1 MKHLLAAALL
11 VWSSLTFSAER
22 PVRFDFQAAKVA
34 QVIGLVY
41 MEALRQPYV
50 IDPAVLEDNRLVSF
64 RFDSSKGDLRAFWR
78 AFLDSLGFTLE
89 TRNGIDFV
97 FVQKKQDGPKAAFD
111 HMVYRPRYRSASY
124 LVDLLSAL
132 FRQGAFT
139 VQRSVSPVEG
149 EKGSSNPPSGSAS
162 DRISRDADT
171 LIFQGTPE
179 EVTKLKQLLPQV
191 DVSPGEVM
199 VSGVVYEVSTKQTDG
214 SAFSL
219 AMSLLGGK
227 LSVNFGVKTLDNSIK
242 FSNASIDAVLSAL
255 ATDTRFK
262 VVTAPRLRV
271 RSGATSRLIVG
282 QDVPTL
288 GSVSYAQGNPTPV
301 QSVEYRSAGIIFD
314 LMPTI
319 RDRTIELDVGQ
330 QLSNFVKTET
340 GVNDSPTLIKRE
352 LKTSVNVENGEII
365 ILGGLTEDKETDGS
379 SGLSFLP
386 RWLNS
391 RSSDK
396 SRTELLLVLQLTRL
410 SSP

>member
-1 MKHLLAAALL
+1 MKRLLAAALL
-11 VWSSLTFSAER
+11 VWSSLTFSAGR

-41 MEALRQPYV
+41 MEALHQPYV

-97 FVQKKQDGPKAAFD
+97 SVQKKQDGPKAAFD
-111 HMVYRPRYRSASY
+111 YTVYRPHYRSASY

-149 EKGSSNPPSGSAS
+149 EKGSNNPPPGSAS

-171 LIFQGTPE
+171 LIFQGTHE
-179 EVTKLKQLLPQV
+179 EVAKLKLLLPQV

-227 LSVNFGVKTLDNSIK
+227 LSLNFGVKTLDNSIK
-242 FSNASIDAVLSAL
+242 FSNATIDAVLSAL

-271 RSGATSRLIVG
+271 RSGASSRLVVG

-288 GSVSYAQGNPTPV
+288 GAVSYAQGNSTPV
-301 QSVEYRSAGIIFD
+301 QSIEYRSAGVIFD

-319 RDRTIELDVGQ
+319 RDKTIELDVGQ

-352 LKTSVNVENGEII
+352 LKTSVSVEDGEII
-365 ILGGLTEDKETDGS
+365 VLGGLTEDKETAGS

-386 RWLNS
+386 RWFNS

-410 SSP
+410 QSP